1 MRKEANSSTEKQV
14 TKIEFNIDEIKIHE
28 IYHDL
33 IIRTNKGNEDKK
45 QKTWS
50 LKSGKL
56 ES

>member
-1 MRKEANSSTEKQV
+1 M
-14 TKIEFNIDEIKIHE
+14 EFNIDEIKIHE

-33 IIRTNKGNEDKK
+33 IIRQTKAIRIKK
-45 QKTWS
+45 WKTWS